1 MHIYGRYTMADN
13 LTQLFTP
20 DLWNY
25 LILPA
30 LIAGTAL
37 AVCAAILG
45 VTLVLRRYSMIGDG
59 LSHVG
64 YGALCVASVMGLAP
78 LTVAVPVVLAAAFL
92 LIWLSESGKLKGDNA
107 IALFSTTAM
116 SIGILVSSKAGLTN
130 DVSHYMF
137 GSIIALEPSD
147 VVLCVVTA
155 ALVITASLLLYHKLF
170 AVTFDENFSKATGIH
185 VGIYNMVI
193 AALIAITVVMGMML
207 MGTLLIS
214 SLIVVPTLSAMRL
227 CRSFRGVVISAV
239 CISVFCFILGFFAAV
254 IFDFTPGA
262 SVVVTNVLFY
272 LICCLIGK
280 IRGAE

>member
-1 MHIYGRYTMADN
+1 MDN
-13 LTQLFTP
+13 LLTLLTP
-20 DLWNY
+20 ELWNFVV
-25 LILPA
+25 LPA
-30 LIAGTAL
+30 LIGGIAV
-37 AVCAAILG
+37 AVCAALLG

-64 YGALCVASVMGLAP
+64 YGTLCVASVMNLAP
-78 LTVAVPVVLAAAFL
+78 LYVAIPVVLLAAFL
-92 LIWLSESGKLKGDNA
+92 LFWLSESGKIKGDYA

-137 GSIIALEPSD
+137 GSILALNTSD
-147 VVLCVVTA
+147 VILCVVTA
-155 ALVITASLLLYHKLF
+155 VLVIAAFLLLYHRIF
-170 AVTFDENFSKATGIH
+170 AVTFDRNFSKATGIP
-185 VGIYNMVI
+185 VTAYNMVI

-214 SLIVVPTLSAMRL
+214 SLIVVPTLSAMQL

-239 CISVFCFILGFFAAV
+239 GISVGCFIVGFFTAIAL
-254 IFDFTPGA
+254 DFTPGA
-262 SVVVTNVLFY
+262 TVVVVNVVFY
-272 LICCLIGK
+272 LLCCLFRR